1 MGFSEENMANIDPK
15 QRIYANL
22 AEIAQSISHPSRLE
36 LLEYLAQGK
45 RSVEE
50 LATLCGIEFANASRH
65 LQTLRRARLVE
76 TERKGKHVYYSIVNQ
91 DSVIELL
98 NALGIVGKQN
108 NAEIK
113 QIMADYFEARDKL
126 TPISREDLLAHLTDG
141 NVTLLDVRPE
151 HEFNQGHLPGALNI
165 SIEKLAEQLSQLPK
179 GMEIVAYCRGPYCL
193 LSLDAIELLTAQGF
207 KIRRLEEGFP
217 EWKAAGL
224 QIENA

>member
-1 MGFSEENMANIDPK
+1 M
-15 QRIYANL
+15 
-22 AEIAQSISHPSRLE
+22 
-36 LLEYLAQGK
+36 
-45 RSVEE
+45 
-50 LATLCGIEFANASRH
+50 
-65 LQTLRRARLVE
+65 
-76 TERKGKHVYYSIVNQ
+76 
-91 DSVIELL
+91 IELL

-126 TPISREDLLAHLTDG
+126 TPISREDLLAQLTDG
-141 NVTLLDVRPE
+141 SVTLLDVRPE
-151 HEFNQGHLPGALNI
+151 REFNQGHLPGALNI
-165 SIEKLAEQLSQLPK
+165 SVEKLAEQLSQLPK
-179 GMEIVAYCRGPYCL
+179 EMEIVAYCRGPYCL